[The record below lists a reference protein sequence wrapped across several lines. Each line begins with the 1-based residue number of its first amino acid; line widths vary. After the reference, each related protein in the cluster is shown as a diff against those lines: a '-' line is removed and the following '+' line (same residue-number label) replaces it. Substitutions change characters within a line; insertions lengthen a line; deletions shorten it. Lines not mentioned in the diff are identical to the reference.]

1 MGDLPRITWS
11 VSGRARLGARELDLF
26 TVPYWDKWPGPPH
39 RLFCPMPVSRE
50 WIRLR
55 AVGASSAGVALT
67 REEGHPDLQGA
78 LGSQSG
84 LVLLRALC
92 RDRIHPS
99 IHASIK
105 YLTNAYC
112 MPGAS
117 VTKQER
123 ILVFVKT
130 ILGSGANNKFYS
142 VLEGDKAVHNNIE

>member
-1 MGDLPRITWS
+1 MTRPT
-11 VSGRARLGARELDLF
+11 
-26 TVPYWDKWPGPPH
+26 H
-39 RLFCPMPVSRE
+39 HLFCPTPVSRE

-55 AVGASSAGVALT
+55 AVGSPLAGAALT

-78 LGSQSG
+78 LGSQFG

-92 RDRIHPS
+92 RDRIHS
-99 IHASIK
+99 SLHATIK

-112 MPGAS
+112 MPGTS

-123 ILVFVKT
+123 IFVFVKT

-142 VLEGDKAVHNNIE
+142 VLEGDKAVHKNIEQCYGLYVCVLRKSMSKP